1 MTVSIPDP
9 PHGLAEAASFP
20 LLAAIRGRRSRR
32 FARGASIPGGPLAF
46 ASRYPPAPLSA
57 VEQALLLTTVAGNT
71 GWAHLIP
78 CSSAYLPDIPNY
90 HAAAGGR
97 SFPSAAGFNTSELFF
112 TDDTGVY
119 FLPTRDMHPGADE
132 PDLAAWLAAHRA
144 RVVKLAD
151 GRLNI
156 PALPQHM
163 EVHNAW
169 CANVAGSTLIIPVAD
184 LALHTLLG
192 LCYLVQSGAC
202 LYDDLNDR
210 AIPGLERFAG
220 RVDTS
225 NPFPLSFFEQRCL
238 GDVTVE
244 TGTACYAGALMLQ
257 ALGLGGW
264 TYSGLN
270 PFSLLGASGD
280 PAVPGLGFRHHLLPG
295 RPLPVVTGLPGVFE
309 GHCPP
314 HFPDIRA
321 AVEAAIAR
329 KFGPGG
335 PFDPATP
342 GPYRDTAAVRGA
354 GRPHDPAF
362 VDCVTLMAD
371 YVHTTFGRFPATVPA
386 IFVMMVL
393 QAHQLDTDYYDRH
406 FAAGAYLRTHA
417 EHARNWPA
425 DSD

>member
-1 MTVSIPDP
+1 M
-9 PHGLAEAASFP
+9 
-20 LLAAIRGRRSRR
+20 
-32 FARGASIPGGPLAF
+32 
-46 ASRYPPAPLSA
+46 
-57 VEQALLLTTVAGNT
+57 EQALLLTTVAGNT

-119 FLPTRDMHPGADE
+119 FLPTRDMHPDAGD

-156 PALPQHM
+156 PARPQHM

-202 LYDDLNDR
+202 LYDDLNGR

-280 PAVPGLGFRHHLLPG
+280 PAVPGLGFRYHLLPDG
-295 RPLPVVTGLPGVFE
+295 RSPSSPASRVSSRATARRISPTYAPPSRRRSPASSAQAAPLTPRPPAPTAIPPRCAGPDAARPRLCRLRHPNGRLCPHGLRPLP
-309 GHCPP
+309 GHRAGDLRDDGSSGPP
-314 HFPDIRA
+314 
-321 AVEAAIAR
+321 AR
-329 KFGPGG
+329 
-335 PFDPATP
+335 
-342 GPYRDTAAVRGA
+342 
-354 GRPHDPAF
+354 H
-362 VDCVTLMAD
+362 
-371 YVHTTFGRFPATVPA
+371 
-386 IFVMMVL
+386 
-393 QAHQLDTDYYDRH
+393 
-406 FAAGAYLRTHA
+406 
-417 EHARNWPA
+417 
-425 DSD
+425 